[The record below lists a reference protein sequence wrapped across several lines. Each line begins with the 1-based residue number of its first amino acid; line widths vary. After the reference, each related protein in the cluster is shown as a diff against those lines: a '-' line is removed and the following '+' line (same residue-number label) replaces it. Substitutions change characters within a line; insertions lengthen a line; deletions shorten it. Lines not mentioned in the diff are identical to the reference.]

1 MERFLLLD
9 ISIGP
14 ADIVEETSRNPLA
27 VIAFIVVAGLLL
39 FFGIRLIRRELRKK
53 KGSPAGEQQPAK
65 EMQPTEEKQPVEE
78 MQPAP
83 EADHAD
89 VTEERS

>member
-1 MERFLLLD
+1 MVRLLLLD

-14 ADIVEETSRNPLA
+14 EDIVEEASRNPLV
-27 VIAFIVVAGLLL
+27 VIAFIAVAGLLL
-39 FFGIRLIRRELRKK
+39 FFGIRLIRRELKKK
-53 KGSPAGEQQPAK
+53 KGQPVGEQKPVE

-89 VTEERS
+89 ITEEKS

>member
-53 KGSPAGEQQPAK
+53 KGQPAGEQQPA
-65 EMQPTEEKQPVEE
+65 EEKQPVEE